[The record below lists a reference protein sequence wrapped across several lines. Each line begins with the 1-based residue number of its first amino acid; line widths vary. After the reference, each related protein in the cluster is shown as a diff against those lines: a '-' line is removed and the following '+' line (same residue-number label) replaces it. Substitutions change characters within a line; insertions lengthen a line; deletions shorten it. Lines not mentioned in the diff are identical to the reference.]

1 MIKTPVGSFAVFL
14 TKLDSRFA
22 HCVGFVEYDVSAVI
36 GAFAPA
42 APWRRFPMFC
52 NQYANGEDEI
62 ANILQLNRR
71 CSAVDLPSIECED
84 RCSANFTNISVSRNS
99 RSAGHTIAIECPL
112 CAKTGSGPVLVGVGR
127 EDGLG
132 PLRGTILLVLVVF
145 SDIPWRQ

>member
-1 MIKTPVGSFAVFL
+1 MSVLLLAL
-14 TKLDSRFA
+14 LHQRLL
-22 HCVGFVEYDVSAVI
+22 
-36 GAFAPA
+36 
-42 APWRRFPMFC
+42 
-52 NQYANGEDEI
+52 GEDS
-62 ANILQLNRR
+62 Q
-71 CSAVDLPSIECED
+71 CSAINMRMARMKLQTFSSSIVAVLRF